1 MKSASEM
8 EQTIDDLDI
17 SNLNANNLYLDFS
30 GSNVGQIKYSSNP
43 TLNII
48 LKNGLTIVDT
58 YSTSLS
64 VNASRT
70 RLYLS
75 NPTGVS
81 NWADLNTGLFKNIE
95 IEVNGIEFDGKV
107 GNNLILSELLHFGSI
122 VSGTSYSYY
131 RNGGGSGGGGNQQ
144 Q

>member
-8 EQTIDDLDI
+8 EQIIDDLDI
-17 SNLNANNLYLDFS
+17 ANLNAANFYIDYS
-30 GSNVGQIKYSSNP
+30 GSNVGQMKTSSNP
-43 TLNII
+43 NLNII
-48 LKNGLTIVDT
+48 LKNGSTIVDT

-64 VNASRT
+64 SNSART

-75 NPTGVS
+75 NPS
-81 NWADLNTGLFKNIE
+81 ALSSWANLNAGLFTKVE
-95 IEVNGIEFDGKV
+95 IDIDGVEFDAIN
-107 GNNLILSELLHFGSI
+107 GNNLILSEVIHYGS
-122 VSGTSYSYY
+122 VASGSSFSYY